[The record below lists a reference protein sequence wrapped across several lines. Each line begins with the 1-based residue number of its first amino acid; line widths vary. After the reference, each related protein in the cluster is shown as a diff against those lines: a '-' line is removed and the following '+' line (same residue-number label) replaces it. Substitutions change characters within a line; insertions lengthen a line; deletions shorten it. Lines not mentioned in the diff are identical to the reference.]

1 MVFHG
6 REPIKKCYAE
16 FEYYVSL
23 ADTNFVKTRGKI
35 VEKMEEKVEI
45 FKALEYSKG
54 CWNLKKNLLKV
65 LKLF

>member
-1 MVFHG
+1 MVFHE

-16 FEYYVSL
+16 FENYVSL

-35 VEKMEEKVEI
+35 VEKIEEKVEI
-45 FKALEYSKG
+45 FKALEYSKS
-54 CWNLKKNLLKV
+54 CWYQKKKLLKV